1 MSSAFSC
8 LPPLSLRTFDFF
20 LWVPPWSLRTLLR
33 RFTKI
38 LLGKSL
44 RAVQRVQRR
53 MSSVRLS
60 GRRAL
65 KKSHAWIYPP
75 HLMEAG
81 PLATPCAPLWGRLSC
96 RWGHSSRSHVDAA
109 RRAGYRRWHARYPC
123 PRLTPDPRAR
133 AASIF
138 SHGYRRWGEYGF
150 WWGEKRNPQPIE
162 CTASFGRGGPA
173 QASLFL
179 LKVKVGEAS
188 MVLTRFGTPAVTGQR
203 WRRVLKDRPVSV
215 NQILFVSHHS

>member
-1 MSSAFSC
+1 M
-8 LPPLSLRTFDFF
+8 
-20 LWVPPWSLRTLLR
+20 SLRTLLR
-33 RFTKI
+33 RFTKL
-38 LLGKSL
+38 LLGTSL

-60 GRRAL
+60 GRKPGGISRNL
-65 KKSHAWIYPP
+65 TRGFIYRTCAQR
-75 HLMEAG
+75 LMEAG
-81 PLATPCAPLWGRLSC
+81 SLGTPCAPLWGRLSC

-215 NQILFVSHHS
+215 NQILFCLSLFIT